1 MKQPPDLVVTAR
13 WVLPIAPGNVT
24 LPDHAIV
31 VADGRITG
39 VLPAAEARHRYPGTP
54 RVDLP
59 RHALL
64 PGLVNAHT
72 HSAMTLLRGFAD
84 DLHLEPWLNDHV
96 WPAEQRWLS
105 PAFVRDGTLLA
116 AAEMIRG
123 GTTCFADMYFF
134 PDVAAA
140 AIAEAGLR
148 GVIGILVMDFP
159 SPWAEGAG
167 QYLRKGLA
175 VRDTFRGHPLVS
187 FAFSP
192 HAPYSVGDEMLG
204 QIRVLADELEAPVL
218 MHVHETAAEVAAS
231 VTAHARRPLRRLDDL
246 GLLGPG
252 FAAIHMTQ
260 LEPHE
265 IDLLA
270 KRNALVIHCPES
282 NLKLASGFC
291 PVARLRQAGVTVAL
305 GTDGAASNND
315 LDMFSELQTAALVA
329 KAVAGDAAALPAAE
343 ALRMAT
349 LDGARALGLADQIG
363 SLEPGKAADFIA
375 VDLDHPATQPV
386 HHPLSQ
392 IAYAAGRDQVTDA
405 WIRGRRVLASGSLT
419 TLDEAAIVARAGE
432 WHARIS
438 SHAGA

>member
-1 MKQPPDLVVTAR
+1 MQPPDLVVAAR
-13 WVLPIAPGNVT
+13 WVLPIAPANMT
-24 LPDHAIV
+24 LPDHAVV
-31 VADGRITG
+31 VADGRIAD
-39 VLPAAEARHRYPGTP
+39 VLPAAEARRRYPATTW
-54 RVDLP
+54 VDLP

-72 HSAMTLLRGFAD
+72 HAAMTLLRGFAD
-84 DLHLEPWLNDHV
+84 DLHLEPWLQEHV

-105 PAFVRDGTLLA
+105 PDFVRDGTALA
-116 AAEMIRG
+116 VAEMIRG

-134 PDVAAA
+134 PDVAAGMA
-140 AIAEAGLR
+140 AEAGLR
-148 GVIGILVMDFP
+148 AVIGMVVVEFP
-159 SPWAEGAG
+159 TAWADGPAD
-167 QYLRKGLA
+167 YLRKGLA
-175 VRDTFRGHPLVS
+175 VRDAHRGHPLVS
-187 FAFSP
+187 FAFTP
-192 HAPYSVGDEMLG
+192 HAPYSVSDETLG
-204 QIRVLADELEAPVL
+204 HVRVLADELEAPIL

-231 VTAHARRPLRRLDDL
+231 VAAHARRPLRRLDDL

-265 IDLLA
+265 IELIA
-270 KRNALVIHCPES
+270 KRNASVIHCPES

-291 PVARLRQAGVTVAL
+291 PVSLLRQAGVTVAL

-315 LDMFSELQTAALVA
+315 LDMFGELRTAALVA

-349 LDGARALGLADQIG
+349 LDGARALGLADRIG
-363 SLEPGKAADFIA
+363 SLEAGKAADFIA

-392 IAYAAGRDQVTDA
+392 LAYAAGRDQVTDA
-405 WIRGRRVLASGSLT
+405 WIQGRRVLASGSIT
-419 TLDEAAIVARAGE
+419 TFDEAAVLARAGE
-432 WHARIS
+432 WRDRIGS
-438 SHAGA
+438 RPNA